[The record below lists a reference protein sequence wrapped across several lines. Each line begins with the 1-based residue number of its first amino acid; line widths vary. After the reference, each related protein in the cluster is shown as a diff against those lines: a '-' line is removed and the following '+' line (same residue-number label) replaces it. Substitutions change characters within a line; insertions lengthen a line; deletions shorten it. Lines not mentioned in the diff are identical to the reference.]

1 MAIWLVC
8 EFFLSEK
15 RNLIVRIFCN
25 NETAYLQNV
34 EIADGHF
41 PLKLKT
47 AYNIQAKTLID
58 RHSIELGII
67 L

>member
-47 AYNIQAKTLID
+47 AYKQKEKT
-58 RHSIELGII
+58 
-67 L
+67 

>member
-8 EFFLSEK
+8 EFFLSKK

-34 EIADGHF
+34 EIADGQF

-47 AYNIQAKTLID
+47 AYNLQAKT
-58 RHSIELGII
+58 
-67 L
+67 